1 MLDPATLHDL
11 LTLFS
16 VLLFTFFNDFPQL
29 IREGVNSLMKLVF
42 GRFVFSEIREL
53 ITEVVE
59 VLDELFKFLLLG
71 IWSMYIL

>member
-1 MLDPATLHDL
+1 MLDPAALHDL
-11 LTLFS
+11 LSLFS
-16 VLLFTFFNDFPQL
+16 MLLFTFFNDFPQL

-42 GRFVFSEIREL
+42 GRFVFSEVREL

-59 VLDELFKFLLLG
+59 VLDELFKLLLLG